1 MPRSIHS
8 TFHDQGVSHDLS
20 EPESA
25 FARKPS
31 LSDRDPSAVRR
42 LCWALAGIAMT
53 IGLLIFVATFAPAER
68 AASHA
73 SGATPAGADEVM
85 SEVRRDDTGYFPA
98 QFVVEPVDASP
109 CSGGPD
115 GGMDA
120 TGNQCAE

>member
-1 MPRSIHS
+1 MPRSIHP

-42 LCWALAGIAMT
+42 LCWALAGTAVA
-53 IGLLIFVATFAPAER
+53 IGLLILVATFAPAER
-68 AASHA
+68 AASYA
-73 SGATPAGADEVM
+73 SDATPAVADKVM

-98 QFVVEPVDASP
+98 QFVVEHWDERPMP
-109 CSGGPD
+109 E
-115 GGMDA
+115 
-120 TGNQCAE
+120 QF